1 MLTKSLKRTYIPP
14 VAGTPAVEYQPA
26 GVYCRP
32 VRDGGYWRIDQV
44 VLPASFASGSR
55 TRIPETA
62 VVAYTY
68 REGVLMVII
77 PRAVWVPDPAP
88 AAPVC
93 TSYPEVLAKPAV
105 PAAPGRTETSVLQ
118 QWGDA
123 GANSVTSQDADC
135 VCTFTMGR
143 VGGAVIGLTHNTD
156 DPGDRT
162 RMSHALY
169 FRTAGSALRFSVME
183 SGIGRTV
190 EQEYSAGDEFKV
202 MRAGTGVSYWHNGS
216 RVYAS
221 QVPSTGTLRVG
232 CSLFASGDKIE

>member
-1 MLTKSLKRTYIPP
+1 MLTKSLQRTYIPP

-26 GVYCRP
+26 KTVCTPGKA
-32 VRDGGYWRIDQV
+32 GGHWDMREIRRFLGDTGFRADV
-44 VLPASFASGSR
+44 PPGTKVEWDRSLGGW
-55 TRIPETA
+55 
-62 VVAYTY
+62 VAITY
-68 REGVLMVII
+68 V
-77 PRAVWVPDPAP
+77 AVWVPDPAP

-93 TSYPEVLAKPAV
+93 ISYPEVLAKPAV
-105 PAAPGRTETSVLQ
+105 PASPGRTETSVLQ